1 MSLTAVDRGS
11 AVTTSPSAGQ
21 VATPVRRW
29 TTTAATLVAAVVA
42 VSALSVLIGSRWID
56 PGTLFDSTHR
66 YHAVALA
73 RFDRTIL
80 GLAVGGALGLVGA
93 LMQGL
98 TRNPIADPGILGIN
112 AGASLAMVLGLSVL
126 GITDQ
131 QLHVWLAFGGAAAA
145 MLLVHGIAAF
155 GRDGATPVKVA
166 IAGAAITAGVT
177 SWTTAILLT
186 DKKTM
191 ESFRYWQVGTIGGRD
206 LDLLISTLPFL
217 GVGLLLGLTSMRRL
231 NALALGDDVAR
242 GLGRRVGVDR
252 AVLGTAIVLLAGCAT
267 ALAGP
272 IAFVG
277 LMVPHAV
284 RAMVGPDYRRVLPLS
299 LLAGAA
305 LLVAADVLGRVILPP
320 SEMQVGIMAALV
332 GVPFFLA
339 LVRRGRIGSL

>member
-1 MSLTAVDRGS
+1 MTLRG
-11 AVTTSPSAGQ
+11 
-21 VATPVRRW
+21 RR
-29 TTTAATLVAAVVA
+29 TLATTAALVAAVVG
-42 VSALSVLIGSRWID
+42 VSALSVLIGSRWIA
-56 PGTLFDSTHR
+56 PGTLFDPASPL
-66 YHAVALA
+66 HAVALA
-73 RFDRTIL
+73 RLDRTIL

-98 TRNPIADPGILGIN
+98 TRNPVADPGILGIN
-112 AGASLAMVLGLSVL
+112 AGASLAMVVGLASFD
-126 GITDQ
+126 ISDQ
-131 QLHVWLAFGGAAAA
+131 QVHVWLAFAGAAAA
-145 MLLVHGIAAF
+145 MVLVHGIAAF

-177 SWTTAILLT
+177 SWTTALLLT
-186 DKKTM
+186 DKQTM
-191 ESFRYWQVGTIGGRD
+191 ESFRYWQVGTVGGRD

-217 GVGLLLGLTSMRRL
+217 GAGLVLGLTSVRRL

-242 GLGRRVGVDR
+242 GLGRRVGLDR
-252 AVLGTAIVLLAGCAT
+252 LVLGIAIVLLAGCAT

-284 RAMVGPDYRRVLPLS
+284 RAVVGPDYRRVLPLS
-299 LLAGAA
+299 LLGGAV
-305 LLVAADVLGRVILPP
+305 LLVAADVLGRVVLPP

-339 LVRRGRIGSL
+339 LVRRGRIGVL